1 VSLDRIKDAMWF
13 TMAEKQS
20 PLIVGQGGIG
30 SWLSLSVSRTGC
42 SYMKIV
48 DYDLIES
55 HNLTGQFFKES
66 QIGLAKVR
74 AVVDNLYDFSRYTQ
88 VDTINFRYDPE
99 LLRPI
104 VFGALDNMKTR
115 RYLFET
121 WFERYEFD
129 KNALFIDGRLT
140 AEQFQIF
147 SMTGVDAEKCNDYKE
162 NHLFD
167 DSEVTEERCTF
178 KQTTHMA
185 MMIAGLMTGIYTNH
199 LANMTVGES
208 LCDIPYLTEFMI
220 PMCMFKRED
229 VHDIQS

>member
-1 VSLDRIKDAMWF
+1 MSLDRIKDAIWF
-13 TMAEKQS
+13 KTAEKQS

-42 SYMKIV
+42 KIMRIV

-66 QIGLAKVR
+66 QIGLTKVQ
-74 AVVDNLYDFSRYTQ
+74 AVVENLYDFGNRYIT
-88 VDTINFRYDPE
+88 VDSINFRYSPE

-104 VFGALDNMKTR
+104 TFGALDNMKTR
-115 RYLFET
+115 RYLFKT
-121 WFERYEFD
+121 WFEKHEYD

-147 SMTGVDAEKCNDYKE
+147 SMTGDDITRCNDYKE

-167 DSEVTEERCTF
+167 DSEVEEERCTF

-199 LANMTVGES
+199 LTNMTVDGS
-208 LCDIPYLTEFMI
+208 LCDIPYFTEFMI

-229 VHDIQS
+229 LHDI